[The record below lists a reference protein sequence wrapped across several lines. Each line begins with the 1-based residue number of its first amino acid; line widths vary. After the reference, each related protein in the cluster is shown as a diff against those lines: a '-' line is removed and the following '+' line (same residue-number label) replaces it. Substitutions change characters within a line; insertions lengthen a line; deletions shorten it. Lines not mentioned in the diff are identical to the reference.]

1 MKQNKVVT
9 ATTNGISINYIDK
22 RKNFFI
28 KYGKENDTLLEKHIS
43 NNFKNYQET
52 VNLNPKQIRVY
63 RLAIYGIEILS
74 EKELKMLT
82 VMEKSKLIENQKQTQ
97 IVLNRWKQQ
106 ITDIQIN
113 NLLSKL
119 FPNSKI
125 VQELNLNNNDYY
137 ADTLVNYSTFKDLQI
152 SHKMI
157 IDKLIETEKLPLNFY
172 KIS

>member
-1 MKQNKVVT
+1 
-9 ATTNGISINYIDK
+9 
-22 RKNFFI
+22 
-28 KYGKENDTLLEKHIS
+28 
-43 NNFKNYQET
+43 
-52 VNLNPKQIRVY
+52 
-63 RLAIYGIEILS
+63 
-74 EKELKMLT
+74 
-82 VMEKSKLIENQKQTQ
+82 MEKSKLIENQKQTQ

-137 ADTLVNYSTFKDLQI
+137 VDALVNYSTFKDLQI